1 MNSKTPTILTV
12 LYRAA
17 LLLGIAI
24 YLVMATILHSPPKII
39 VPAVILLGSIIA
51 LTYITTN
58 PKLIIKNQIKKS
70 SVAILGICT
79 FLPRCLYVFFID
91 SKISQI
97 SDFELALDMAVS
109 GNFEALSGYY
119 KVYFHKF
126 LYPYLLH
133 ALHMNTQ
140 TKVLYFQ
147 CICVSFVPIVLYLIG
162 NKIGNGM
169 IGFIAGTLYA
179 IWPSQISYIAIV
191 SEEHI
196 ASLLTTII
204 ILLALETKE
213 RIDKS
218 ASFEIK
224 HSIILLLFPLGM
236 GLVCGLST
244 FFKDWGSV
252 ICVAIVICSVYL
264 LFEYANRQRKLL
276 FFSIALLI
284 FGRGLV
290 QTGITV
296 YAEHVMNMKVSNEVI
311 YIQMYESLNP
321 ESNGEY
327 NAALNAEYMQ
337 LLEQNNYDFELT
349 RKQAIEIL
357 KNRII
362 SNESKM
368 VKLISHKAYVSYGND
383 SVLIW
388 WVTREMD
395 PETYEETKNLINMI
409 SYIDEIFWMTMII
422 GILIA
427 LFTKNKYTYFVMLC
441 IYGGMLVSLIIES
454 QGRYKYS
461 IQPLWTLP
469 TAYVIFMLA
478 RSLSDRRK
486 RLIIDP
492 SAHPLS

>member
-1 MNSKTPTILTV
+1 
-12 LYRAA
+12 
-17 LLLGIAI
+17 
-24 YLVMATILHSPPKII
+24 
-39 VPAVILLGSIIA
+39 
-51 LTYITTN
+51 
-58 PKLIIKNQIKKS
+58 
-70 SVAILGICT
+70 
-79 FLPRCLYVFFID
+79 
-91 SKISQI
+91 
-97 SDFELALDMAVS
+97 
-109 GNFEALSGYY
+109 
-119 KVYFHKF
+119 
-126 LYPYLLH
+126 
-133 ALHMNTQ
+133 
-140 TKVLYFQ
+140 
-147 CICVSFVPIVLYLIG
+147 
-162 NKIGNGM
+162 
-169 IGFIAGTLYA
+169 
-179 IWPSQISYIAIV
+179 
-191 SEEHI
+191 
-196 ASLLTTII
+196 
-204 ILLALETKE
+204 
-213 RIDKS
+213 
-218 ASFEIK
+218 
-224 HSIILLLFPLGM
+224 
-236 GLVCGLST
+236 
-244 FFKDWGSV
+244 
-252 ICVAIVICSVYL
+252 
-264 LFEYANRQRKLL
+264 
-276 FFSIALLI
+276 
-284 FGRGLV
+284 
-290 QTGITV
+290 
-296 YAEHVMNMKVSNEVI
+296 
-311 YIQMYESLNP
+311 MYESLNP